1 MSVDSD
7 LLHHFE
13 SSLSQSVALLKQM
26 VECESHSLDKSGVDA
41 FADFLAR
48 EFAAR
53 GARTRILREPVRG
66 NLLECSWNSGSA
78 AKPILVIGHL
88 DTVWPPGSIAA
99 RPFRLEQGK
108 AYGPG
113 VFDMKAGL
121 LISLLACGALQNRK
135 AGVAGNVVFLFT
147 SDEELGTE
155 AGLPHL
161 RQAAGRCRAV
171 LCLEPPLSG
180 GRAKTFRKGVGTF
193 QIIVR
198 GVAAHAG
205 GDYEKGA
212 NAIVEFCGLAIQLQG
227 MTDLGRGITVSV
239 GTIRGGTASNV
250 VPDRAEA
257 EVDFRVATV
266 ADGLRIEEQ
275 VRALR
280 PSDPRCTLEVRG
292 GLNRPPLERTQ
303 AVVDLYQK
311 ARAVAARAG
320 WDLGEGSTGGGSDGS
335 FTAAMGIPT
344 LDGLGCAGDGA
355 HALSE
360 HIEVADIPRRAVFL
374 CRLLQALI
382 E

>member
-1 MSVDSD
+1 MSIDSD
-7 LLHHFE
+7 LLRYCE
-13 SSLSQSVALLKQM
+13 TSLPQSLGLLKQM
-26 VECESHSLDKSGVDA
+26 VEIESHSLYKSGVDA
-41 FADFLAR
+41 LAEFLGR

-66 NLLECSWNSGSA
+66 NLLECSWNAGSA
-78 AKPILVIGHL
+78 AKPILVLGHL
-88 DTVWPPGSIAA
+88 DTVWPPGSVAD

-121 LISLLACGALQNRK
+121 LISLLACEVLQNGK
-135 AGVAGNVVFLFT
+135 AGGGSNVVFLFT

-161 RQAAGRCRAV
+161 REVAGCCRAV

-193 QIIVR
+193 QITVR

-212 NAIVEFCGLAIQLQG
+212 NAIVELCRLAIQLQA
-227 MTDLGRGITVSV
+227 MTDRGRGITVSV
-239 GTIRGGTASNV
+239 GTIKGGTASNV

-266 ADGLRIEEQ
+266 ADGRRIEEQ

-280 PSDPRCTLEVRG
+280 PSDPRCTVETRG

-311 ARAVAARAG
+311 ARAVAVRAG

-344 LDGLGCAGDGA
+344 LDGLGCTGDGA

-360 HIEVADIPRRAVFL
+360 HIEVADLPRRAVFL
-374 CRLLQALI
+374 CRLLQAI
-382 E
+382 